1 MKGYLPA
8 PAWHCTFYTPAG
20 RQRRKLGSKNKRQAE
35 RRAREITEFIQ
46 REDWEALSKLDWKPK
61 PHAGTFSIF
70 VRAVTYG
77 YCKTNPAASVT
88 TKKEPVKVKDVL
100 DDDEFGT
107 VVALLMATL
116 EIKSLYDMWMQLVA
130 LLGGGFAGTG
140 TLAGAVTSVAG
151 LYATRRR
158 SIPEKPT
165 HDWA

>member
-1 MKGYLPA
+1 MQLRSTLGLVKGYLPA

-46 REDWEALSKLDWKPK
+46 REDWEALSKLDWRPR
-61 PHAGTFSIF
+61 PNAGSFSIF

-100 DDDEFGT
+100 DDDEFER
-107 VVALLMATL
+107 LLIELPEYSRRM
-116 EIKSLYDMWMQLVA
+116 KSSHSTTCGCNSSLCWVGDSPVRVHSR
-130 LLGGGFAGTG
+130 G
-140 TLAGAVTSVAG
+140 
-151 LYATRRR
+151 R
-158 SIPEKPT
+158 
-165 HDWA
+165 

>member
-1 MKGYLPA
+1 
-8 PAWHCTFYTPAG
+8 
-20 RQRRKLGSKNKRQAE
+20 
-35 RRAREITEFIQ
+35 
-46 REDWEALSKLDWKPK
+46 
-61 PHAGTFSIF
+61 
-70 VRAVTYG
+70 VTYG

-140 TLAGAVTSVAG
+140 ALAGAVTSVAVTVLVKAYTPLHFMLYGVVSVLTCIVVGYVGSLVLPGRRGDLTG
-151 LYATRRR
+151 LTVYTRQDDAA
-158 SIPEKPT
+158 SP
-165 HDWA
+165 